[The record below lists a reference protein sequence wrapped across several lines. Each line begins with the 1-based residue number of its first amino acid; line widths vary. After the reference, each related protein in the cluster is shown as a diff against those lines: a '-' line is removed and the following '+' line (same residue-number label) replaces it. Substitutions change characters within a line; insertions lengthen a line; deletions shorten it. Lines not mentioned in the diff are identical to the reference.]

1 MGKRKKI
8 MEINDI
14 FGQLKS
20 KINKKPKSDQ
30 SNKDVDKSIS
40 NKDKKHIDKQDLKK
54 KLLDKLKQKKLQKKS
69 INSKMENKT
78 TITSKRKTS
87 DGFKIYTEEELGLNI
102 KCKNTALCPFDCDCC
117 F

>member
-1 MGKRKKI
+1 

-20 KINKKPKSDQ
+20 KINKKPKNDQ
-30 SNKDVDKSIS
+30 KSKDVDKSNS
-40 NKDKKHIDKQDLKK
+40 NKDKKQIDKQDLKK
-54 KLLDKLKQKKLQKKS
+54 KLLNKLKEKKLQKKS
-69 INSKMENKT
+69 INSKTENKT
-78 TITSKRKTS
+78 MPTSKRKTS
-87 DGFKIYTEEELGLNI
+87 DGYKVYTEEELGLNI